1 MEGGCTMKKIT
12 TSDRLKS
19 IMNSRNLKQVDILN
33 LAKPFCEKYGVR
45 LGKNDLSQYVH
56 GKAEPRQEKLTVLG
70 MALGVSEAWLMGFDV
85 PESRMQINYP
95 SNLDPLG
102 EMEKTPLLGTIA
114 CGTPIL
120 AVENI
125 EEYVDLPRHIRADF
139 ALTCRGD
146 SMIGAGIE
154 DGDIVYIKK
163 QPKVEHGQIAAV
175 LIEDEAT
182 LKRFYQD
189 SDHVYLQSENP
200 KYSPLVYVGEDINQI
215 RIIGLAVAHTRRLV

>member
-1 MEGGCTMKKIT
+1 MKKVT

-85 PESRMQINYP
+85 PESRMQTNYP
-95 SNLDPLG
+95 SNLEPLG
-102 EMEKTPLLGTIA
+102 EMEKIPLLGTIA

-163 QPKVEHGQIAAV
+163 QPNVEHGQIAAV

-189 SDHVYLQSENP
+189 SDHVYLLAENP
-200 KYSPLVYVGEDINQI
+200 KYSPLVYVGEEINQI

>member
-1 MEGGCTMKKIT
+1 MSEI
-12 TSDRLKS
+12 SERLLRLIRDK
-19 IMNSRNLKQVDILN
+19 DIS
-33 LAKPFCEKYGVR
+33 YGE
-45 LGKNDLSQYVH
+45 LSQLTGIPKSALQRYATGETVKIPLDRVELIA
-56 GKAEPRQEKLTVLG
+56 KALNVNAAEILG
-70 MALGVSEAWLMGFDV
+70 W
-85 PESRMQINYP
+85 ESDKTILP
-95 SNLDPLG
+95 SNLEPLG
-102 EMEKTPLLGTIA
+102 EMKKIPLLGTIA

-125 EEYVDLPRHIRADF
+125 EEYVDLPRHIHADF

-175 LIEDEAT
+175 LIDDEAT

-189 SDHVYLQSENP
+189 SDHVYLQAENP

>member
-1 MEGGCTMKKIT
+1 MKKFT

-85 PESRMQINYP
+85 PESRTQIHYP
-95 SNLDPLG
+95 SNLEPLG
-102 EMEKTPLLGTIA
+102 EMEKIPLLGTIA

-125 EEYVDLPRHIRADF
+125 DEYVDLPRHIHADF

-163 QPKVEHGQIAAV
+163 QPNVEHGQIAAV

-189 SDHVYLQSENP
+189 SDHVYLQAENP

-215 RIIGLAVAHTRRLV
+215 RIIGLAVAHARRLV